1 MPQQPRS
8 PFRALVSAGGLV
20 LLGALL
26 WYSPWIYRVMTER
39 LTLYRTCV
47 EWSRDS
53 GTLGEWTYTRASCLS
68 QATRR
73 RHKSLLGPHRGVVE
87 VERVEVVRGGGGSSQ
102 HGRNLTAWS
111 GLTIPATSARTAS
124 FA

>member
-1 MPQQPRS
+1 MPRQPRS
-8 PFRALVSAGGLV
+8 TFTTLVTAGGLI

-53 GTLGEWTYTRASCLS
+53 ETVGEWTSTRAGCFS

-73 RHKSLLGPHRGVVE
+73 RHKSLLDPHRGLVE
-87 VERVEVVRGGGGSSQ
+87 VERVDVVRGGGGSSQ
-102 HGRNLTAWS
+102 QGRNLTA
-111 GLTIPATSARTAS
+111 
-124 FA
+124 

>member
-1 MPQQPRS
+1 MPRPPRS
-8 PFRALVSAGGLV
+8 TFTTLAIGGGLV

-47 EWSRDS
+47 DWSRDS
-53 GTLGEWTYTRASCLS
+53 ETLAEWTYTRAGCFS

-73 RHKSLLGPHRGVVE
+73 RHKSLLGPHRGTVE
-87 VERVEVVRGGGGSSQ
+87 VERLEVVRGGGGSSQ

>member
-1 MPQQPRS
+1 MPQQTRS
-8 PFRALVSAGGLV
+8 TFRALAIAGGLV

-47 EWSRDS
+47 DWSRDS
-53 GTLGEWTYTRASCLS
+53 GTLGEWTYTRASCFG

-73 RHKSLLGPHRGVVE
+73 RHKSLLGPHRGMVE

>member
-1 MPQQPRS
+1 MPRPPRS
-8 PFRALVSAGGLV
+8 TSATLVATGGLV

-53 GTLGEWTYTRASCLS
+53 GTLGEWTYTRASCFS

-73 RHKSLLGPHRGVVE
+73 RHKSLLDPHRGIVE